1 MGVHFS
7 VFYFY
12 LIIYQYLNYFFESC
26 RGYHASNKIIW
37 LEICHWD
44 FADSGVQ

>member
-1 MGVHFS
+1 MGVHFF

-26 RGYHASNKIIW
+26 RGYQLPFHRPQPWSAANKQ
-37 LEICHWD
+37 
-44 FADSGVQ
+44 S